1 MSVSRIV
8 DSWIRLR
15 VRRPRQL
22 RLARRLALEPLEN
35 RTALAGAL
43 DLSVA
48 SVPAEIGSAGASPW
62 WGHDAIERDDASQAS
77 PQPAAVGSAGPGALV
92 VAAVHVDSSFPAAQ
106 AGSWFRTARADSPF
120 AAAGVKISS
129 SKDAKA
135 VLPPGHTDAGTVTAA
150 AGIDGPTPFRDPGTV
165 DGGQS
170 SSDPSTSPSQDGSS
184 GGTNTPPDS
193 QGQSAA
199 PTPTDP
205 TGQIFQT
212 NGAEDQVDPGL
223 LDPLAWTVPDEQ
235 PPGEGTE
242 SFDGEDPLLMIV
254 GAGAAG
260 PSTLMGRPD
269 ETGIGS
275 PSDYRSIAGWRAS
288 SFESLEPGGDIH
300 PGDLRHPLRID
311 PREDSIAAGTA
322 PWRGL
327 LSGSA
332 PDVESGLSDQ
342 EHIAELSPLAGSIS
356 LALAATLW
364 STPARI
370 QTGPG
375 PGKTGLAGA
384 KGHVDVEPTTS
395 SWKVFVM
402 GLDRAF
408 DRSYAEVHRGL
419 SAETFGASER
429 EEPHASAAWQLE
441 WRGAIVPAPSLPEQD
456 LSSERP
462 QGGEAP
468 ATGAGDSFV
477 PALIQLGELLLENL
491 LNPVFGHEN
500 GGNGNSQ

>member
-8 DSWIRLR
+8 DPWIRLR

-22 RLARRLALEPLEN
+22 RLARRLALEQLEN
-35 RTALAGAL
+35 RTALAGGL
-43 DLSVA
+43 GLSVI
-48 SVPAEIGSAGASPW
+48 SVPAEIGSALAPSW
-62 WGHDAIERDDASQAS
+62 WGHDAIERDDGSPAS
-77 PQPAAVGSAGPGALV
+77 PPPAGAGSAGAGTLV
-92 VAAVHVDSSFPAAQ
+92 VAAVHGDSSVPAAQ
-106 AGSWFRTARADSPF
+106 EGSWFRAVHAESSF
-120 AAAGVKISS
+120 AAAGVKNSS
-129 SKDAKA
+129 LKDANA
-135 VLPPGHTDAGTVTAA
+135 VVPGADADAVTS
-150 AGIDGPTPFRDPGTV
+150 AGRLDGPTPVTDAGTV

-170 SSDPSTSPSQDGSS
+170 NPDPITGPSQGGSS
-184 GGTNTPPDS
+184 GGTNTPPES
-193 QGQSAA
+193 QGQLAG

-212 NGAEDQVDPGL
+212 NGAEDQVNPGL
-223 LDPLAWTVPDEQ
+223 MDPLAWTVADEQ
-235 PPGEGTE
+235 PLGEGTE
-242 SFDGEDPLLMIV
+242 SFDGEDPLLPIV

-260 PSTLMGRPD
+260 PSTLMDRLD
-269 ETGIGS
+269 EIAIGG
-275 PSDYRSIAGWRAS
+275 PSDYHSIAGWRAN
-288 SFESLEPGGDIH
+288 SFESLEPGDFQ
-300 PGDLRHPLRID
+300 PGNLRHPLRID

-370 QTGPG
+370 QTGPR
-375 PGKTGLAGA
+375 PGKTGLAAGA
-384 KGHVDVEPTTS
+384 KGHVDVEPTTA

-419 SAETFGASER
+419 SAETFARASGR
-429 EEPHASAAWQLE
+429 NRML
-441 WRGAIVPAPSLPEQD
+441 
-456 LSSERP
+456 RP
-462 QGGEAP
+462 PGGWS
-468 ATGAGDSFV
+468 GAGRSCRR
-477 PALIQLGELLLENL
+477 LGRCLL
-491 LNPVFGHEN
+491 
-500 GGNGNSQ
+500 SRI